1 MAKVRLPWYVD
12 FDYTFNGPKD
22 YRKYLNTFGVK
33 HRWSFKDEN
42 FYTFTGTEK
51 NLVKFFNE
59 EMRRSGGKVKAK
71 TLKEVKEIWVKANR
85 DRDKE
90 LEKRGIEFEKTDPN
104 DFQITPSKSSFILK
118 NKIKNKRF
126 RR

>member
-1 MAKVRLPWYVD
+1 MAKVRLPWFVD

-22 YRKYLNTFGVK
+22 YRKYLNTFGVR

-42 FYTFTGTEK
+42 YYTFSGPEK

-59 EMRRSGGKVKAK
+59 EIRRSGGKVKAK
-71 TLKEVKEIWVKANR
+71 TLKEVKEIWVKSQK
-85 DRDKE
+85 DRNKE
-90 LEKRGIEFEKTDPN
+90 LEKRGIEVDKVDPN
-104 DFQITPSKSSFILK
+104 DFQITPSKPEFIQK
-118 NKIKNKRF
+118 NKPKKF